1 MCQSPPHTQV
11 CCAVLSHVWL
21 LVSPWTVACQAPLSM
36 GFSREEYWCGLP
48 CLPPGD
54 LPHPGIEPVAPASPE
69 LQVDSLLLS
78 HWGHS
83 YTQEYL
89 MLKPLVFPKLPPNVA
104 SLFCKFP
111 MPEEDSFKYSLYHSA
126 FIHIEAR
133 KFKAHCL
140 FVFLICQKLFIILYS
155 EPPKYLT
162 LFWWSKIRLNINI
175 RNSPSL
181 LQSTVIMWQFHIFPV
196 KYKLF
201 AKGRVI

>member
-1 MCQSPPHTQV
+1 MELGCAQSRLTLGEPMDCSLPGSTIHGILQGRI
-11 CCAVLSHVWL
+11 LEW
-21 LVSPWTVACQAPLSM
+21 VAMPS
-36 GFSREEYWCGLP
+36 SR
-48 CLPPGD
+48 D
-54 LPHPGIEPVAPASPE
+54 LPYPGTELPSLECPA

-162 LFWWSKIRLNINI
+162 LF
-175 RNSPSL
+175 
-181 LQSTVIMWQFHIFPV
+181 
-196 KYKLF
+196 
-201 AKGRVI
+201 